1 MSTLANYAFLPFV
14 RQGVGNQIADS
25 DTLGSGDGSSVE
37 RPSLVVDLQVRE
49 TALDGG
55 QHDTVISKTVQVVGP
70 GDVTGINVRAI
81 VQTEPKPF
89 VDNFEDNGL
98 AYIEFYEEDF
108 LWRYTPASPDPSVQS
123 GERLRPWLALVVLKD
138 DEHHFTPNPSGLPF
152 ISIQP
157 DRFDAAFHH
166 QADTWALAHVHL
178 NQALAHTQGPDAVA
192 AEVEG
197 ILNQN
202 PDAGLCCLLCPR
214 KLTKSTGYTAYL
226 IPAFETGRLAGL
238 GLPTAGVLAQLPAW
252 RKGKMPQSQQRPY
265 DFPVYYQWTFRTG
278 ALGDFE
284 TLAAILKPVITPKS
298 SATRPLDVQSPGFGL
313 DGVASGPVGFEG
325 ALRPTNFESPAWP
338 VKTQDKT
345 FRSKLQTI
353 LNLSADLVQG
363 KADTTGPHPF
373 YAGESTVGN
382 DPIVVPPIYGVWH
395 VNVNVQQLNAANPPW
410 LQELNLDPRWRG
422 VAGLGT
428 QVIQDNQEEFVNQA
442 WQQIDQV
449 NGANQRIREA
459 ELARQVSEALHKKH
473 LATASLDRLVLM
485 TGTVHALLLS
495 DHNGQQTVE
504 QDFRASRIPD
514 AARLPAFRKL
524 IRPTPKTTFKKVSK
538 IEKPKEDTNDT
549 KPAKITV
556 GLGRQVITRFNAQE
570 APPLTTAPLK
580 RATAGTL
587 SVDQVAGALDLAA
600 KSYAQDPTAL
610 SKDLLVTLLE
620 EHKASFTF
628 VGDEADLPAAQA
640 VLAQALTA
648 KAPPAEVLA
657 RTQSA
662 LAAIVRITRTADQSQ
677 LTVLLQATRF
687 EEYFKKDGHDVKVY
701 GGVILQKQGT
711 ENVPD
716 SQLKVGAIT
725 LQSQVVEFQKS
736 FATFGEL
743 KAKLPQP
750 QLLAPLAQLN
760 LLPNQLRIQL
770 KPEFTL
776 AERLLSTLKIW
787 QNGVFVPLPKLA
799 PVMAYPEFQEPMY
812 TYLLKLS
819 KDYLIPNID
828 KLPKNS
834 ITLLETN
841 QSFIEAYMVGLNH
854 EMARELLWREYPTD
868 RRGSY
873 FRQFWNTHDN
883 LLEPDPDKKLA
894 ITELPKWTGSLGTHN
909 PSGEGATLVLVV
921 RGELLVKYPDTMVYA
936 QQARYNPQDA
946 RLPRLLPADA
956 ESLNPQN
963 TKFPLFRAEILP
975 DITLLGFDLTDV
987 EAHGE
992 RITAPGQS
1000 AAGKNPGWFFLFKER
1015 PGHIRFGLDESINE
1029 LGDPV
1034 MPTAALTDWND
1045 LTWQHLVDKQ
1055 DDLATYHLTFDKPL
1069 KTNPPGDY
1077 AWHRNSADL
1086 AAILYQ
1092 NPVLFARHAGEMMP
1106 SSLT

>member
-1 MSTLANYAFLPFV
+1 MSVLAHYAFLPFL

-25 DTLGSGDGSSVE
+25 DTLGGNDGTSYE
-37 RPSLVVDLQVRE
+37 RPSLVVDLRVRE

-55 QHDTVISKTVQVVGP
+55 QHDTLISKTVHVVGP
-70 GDVTGINVRAI
+70 GDVTGINQRAI
-81 VQTEPKPF
+81 IQTEPKPF

-108 LWRYTPASPDPSVQS
+108 LWRYTPASPDLNVQS
-123 GERLRPWLALVVLKD
+123 GEQLRPWLALVVLKD
-138 DEHHFTPNPSGLPF
+138 EEHSFTPNPSGLPF
-152 ISIQP
+152 ISVKP

-178 NQALAHTQGPDAVA
+178 NQELAHTQGPDDVA
-192 AEVEG
+192 SEVSSLLG
-197 ILNQN
+197 QN
-202 PDAGLCCLLCPR
+202 PDVGLCRLLCPR

-226 IPAFETGRLAGL
+226 IPTFETGRLAGL
-238 GLPTAGVLAQLPAW
+238 GLPTAEVLAQLPAW
-252 RKGKMPQSQQRPY
+252 RKGAMPHSTQRPFDY
-265 DFPVYYQWTFRTG
+265 PVYYQWTFRTG

-298 SATRPLDVQSPGFGL
+298 SATRPLAIQSPGFGL
-313 DGVASGPVGFEG
+313 DGAAGSATVGFEG
-325 ALRPTNFESPAWP
+325 ALQPTNFESPAWP
-338 VKTQDKT
+338 VTAKDKAFQDQ
-345 FRSKLQTI
+345 LQII
-353 LNLSADLVQG
+353 LNLSADLVSG
-363 KADTTGPHPF
+363 NAVVAGPHPF
-373 YAGESTVGN
+373 YAGTVGN
-382 DPIVVPPIYGVWH
+382 DPIVVPPIYGIWH
-395 VNVNVQQLNAANPPW
+395 VNAQVQRLGPGHPAW
-410 LQELNLDPRWRG
+410 LQDLNLDPRWRG

-428 QVIQDNQEEFVNQA
+428 QVIQANQEEFVNQA

-449 NGANQRIREA
+449 NEANKRIREA

-473 LATASLDRLVLM
+473 LVTASLDHLVMM

-495 DHNGQQTVE
+495 DQSNLGSKQTVE

-524 IRPTPKTTFKKVSK
+524 IRPNPKTT
-538 IEKPKEDTNDT
+538 P
-549 KPAKITV
+549 KITAPTAPL
-556 GLGRQVITRFNAQE
+556 GLARQVITRFNADG
-570 APPLTTAPLK
+570 AHPLTTAPLK

-587 SVDQVAGALDLAA
+587 TVGQVAGALTTATE
-600 KSYAQDPTAL
+600 SYKNDKTAI

-620 EHKASFTF
+620 EHKAAFTF
-628 VGDEADLPAAQA
+628 AGNEADLPAARA
-640 VLAQALTA
+640 LLAQALAA
-648 KAPPAEVLA
+648 KAPVADVQAL
-657 RTQSA
+657 TQGA
-662 LAAIVRITRTADQSQ
+662 LDGIVRISCTDADQSQ
-677 LTVLLQATRF
+677 LTILLQATEF
-687 EEYFKKDGHDVKVY
+687 EKLFKKDGHDVKVY
-701 GGVILQKQGT
+701 GSVILQRQGT
-711 ENVPD
+711 ENTPD
-716 SQLKVGAIT
+716 AQLKVGALT
-725 LQSQVVEFQKS
+725 MQSQVLAFQQR
-736 FATFGEL
+736 FATFGAA

-750 QLLAPLAQLN
+750 TLPAPLAKLN
-760 LLPNQLRIQL
+760 LMPNLLRSQL

-787 QNGVFVPLPKLA
+787 QNGVFVPLPKLE

-841 QSFIEAYMVGLNH
+841 QSFIEAFMVGLNH

-883 LLEPDPDKKLA
+883 LLEPDPAKKLA
-894 ITELPKWTGSLGTHN
+894 VTELPTWQGHLGTHS
-909 PSGEGATLVLVV
+909 PSGKNATLVLVV
-921 RGELLVKYPDTMVYA
+921 RGELLVKYPDTLVYA
-936 QQARYNPQDA
+936 QQARYNPDDP
-946 RLPRLLPADA
+946 RKPRLLPADA

-963 TKFPLFRAEILP
+963 TKFPLFRAEIQP

-992 RITAPGQS
+992 RITAANQS
-1000 AAGKNPGWFFLFKER
+1000 AAGKNPGWFFIFKER
-1015 PGHIRFGLDESINE
+1015 PGHIRFGLDESVNE
-1029 LGDPV
+1029 LGDRV
-1034 MPTAALTDWND
+1034 MPTGNPATWND
-1045 LTWQHLVDKQ
+1045 LTWEHLVSKE
-1055 DDLATYHLTFDKPL
+1055 DDLATYHLTFGKPL
-1069 KTNPPGDY
+1069 ATTQPSDY

-1092 NPVLFARHAGEMMP
+1092 NPVIFARHAGEMMP